1 MIAMLVVGGE
11 GTLVGSLFGVALLT
25 LLPTVFQPLALYKT
39 LAEGLLL
46 VLVVRYLPG
55 GIFGTLAQRLL
66 RPAPRTHA
74 KAAT

>member
-25 LLPTVFQPLALYKT
+25 LLPTVFQPLAVYKT

-46 VLVVRYLPG
+46 VLAVRYLPG

-66 RPAPRTHA
+66 NPPAPPARSA
-74 KAAT
+74 S

>member
-1 MIAMLVVGGE
+1 MTRDGA
-11 GTLVGSLFGVALLT
+11 T
-25 LLPTVFQPLALYKT
+25 LLPTIFQPLALYKT

-66 RPAPRTHA
+66 RAPTRS
-74 KAAT
+74 AAARSATP